1 MELRNRNQDHQSDAT
16 VDRGG
21 TRVLFFCSPATGHF
35 HPLLPLAR
43 ALRGLGAHLAFVSA
57 ATMRQAVAAEGF
69 TLLAAGPALEAFAGE
84 TFRRQPALA
93 AAPPE
98 ESMRVAVPMF
108 ADVRV
113 ELALPESL
121 AVARAFAPD
130 LIVSEHADFVG
141 PLIAAVLGVAHAT
154 LGFGPGHPADWVTLA
169 SASVAPHYVKYG
181 VRSSTN
187 AGLYD
192 GLYLD
197 TCPPS
202 LQQPRFVSPPR
213 RQGLRPEPYGQ
224 AVTTWSRPDFRT
236 QRPLVLLTMG
246 TLFGKPTIF
255 STALEGLA
263 GLDVNVLVT
272 VGPGGDPAAL
282 DVDPAWVRVERFVPL
297 DRALE
302 DCALVVGHGGAGTT
316 LAALSRGIPM
326 VLLPQSTDQ
335 FINSERAVAAGAA
348 LSIMPAELGAE
359 TLRTAA
365 QQILSGDSHATA
377 ARHIREEV
385 EALPDPASVAASLVA
400 GQRMSAASS
409 PPSIG

>member
-1 MELRNRNQDHQSDAT
+1 MFIIGRYMEIEDRTRETAT
-16 VDRGG
+16 VARGG
-21 TRVLFFCSPATGHF
+21 TRVLFFCSPAIGHF

-43 ALRGLGAHLAFVSA
+43 ALGELGARVAFVSA
-57 ATMRQAVAAEGF
+57 ASLREAVAAERF
-69 TLLAAGPALEAFAGE
+69 ALLAAGPALEEFAGE

-93 AAPPE
+93 TAPPD

-121 AVARAFAPD
+121 AAARAFAPD

-141 PLIAAVLGVAHAT
+141 PLVAAILGVAHAT
-154 LGFGPGHPADWVTLA
+154 LGFGPGHPADWVALA
-169 SASVAPHYVKYG
+169 SAAVAPHYEKCG
-181 VRSSTN
+181 LPPSTN

-202 LQQPRFVSPPR
+202 LQQPRFAPPPR
-213 RQGLRPEPYGQ
+213 HRGLRPEPYGH
-224 AVTTWSRPDFRT
+224 AETTWSRPSFRT

-246 TLFGKPTIF
+246 TLFGSPTIF
-255 STALEGLA
+255 STALAGLA
-263 GLDVNVLVT
+263 RLDVNVLVT

-282 DVDPAWVRVERFVPL
+282 DVDPAWIRVERFVPL
-297 DRALE
+297 DRAL
-302 DCALVVGHGGAGTT
+302 DGCALVVGHGGAGTT
-316 LAALSRGIPM
+316 LATLGRGVPM

-348 LSIMPAELGAE
+348 LSILPKDFAAE

-365 QQILSGDSHATA
+365 QRILSTDSHAAA
-377 ARHIREEV
+377 ARRIRDEV
-385 EALPDPASVAASLVA
+385 DALPSPAQVAASLA
-400 GQRMSAASS
+400 RT
-409 PPSIG
+409 